1 MQKPGRPML
10 LDADTS
16 ERFRVDSAGE
26 QLEST
31 LPIHVNVHRP
41 PGRVWTIRACRG
53 DLLIVLRAAIP
64 RVDDNGMS
72 VRSPQA
78 LHLVDERMVH
88 EIQAAVTA
96 LKLFYLEIRPAHR
109 HLIAIV

>member
-1 MQKPGRPML
+1 ML
-10 LDADTS
+10 FDADAS
-16 ERFRVDSAGE
+16 ERFRVDGAGE
-26 QLEST
+26 QLESALT
-31 LPIHVNVHRP
+31 IHVNVHCP
-41 PGRVWTIRACRG
+41 PGRVGAIRACRG
-53 DLLIVLRAAIP
+53 DLLIILRAAIP

-96 LKLFYLEIRPAHR
+96 LELIDLKVRPSHR